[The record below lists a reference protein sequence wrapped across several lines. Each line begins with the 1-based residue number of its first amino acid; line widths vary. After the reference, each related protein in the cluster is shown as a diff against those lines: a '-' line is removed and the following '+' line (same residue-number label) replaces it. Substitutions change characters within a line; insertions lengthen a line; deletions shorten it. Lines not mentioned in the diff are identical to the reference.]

1 MTGRLAR
8 RLALVVVCLACAG
21 IVVAYQ
27 VTRPAEERRIGQPF
41 VPSPQFFL
49 DFSPSFRTT
58 IADAYWLQTIQYYG
72 EHVRTD
78 QRYDRLKA
86 MIDLVTMLSPK
97 FERAYLFGAY
107 ALLDAGLAQEA
118 YDLLGRGFE
127 ENPDAWKL
135 ATNAGILMYSY
146 GAEDVK
152 REVAAK
158 WFERAAAVE
167 GAPLYV
173 SRIAA
178 RLLGEGGEVDKALAL
193 WAEVYATGDKYS
205 RAKALAGMDAILPK
219 DPATRRAALERVRD
233 LMAPRTFSELVRKLG
248 AG

>member
-1 MTGRLAR
+1 MGR
-8 RLALVVVCLACAG
+8 RLGRHLAFLLVCLVCAG
-21 IVVAYQ
+21 IVVGYQ
-27 VTRPAEERRIGQPF
+27 VTRPNEERLIGQPF

-58 IADAYWLQTIQYYG
+58 VADAYWLQTVQYYG

-78 QRYDRLKA
+78 QRYDKLKA
-86 MIDLVTMLSPK
+86 MIDLVTTLSPK
-97 FERAYLFGAY
+97 FERGYLFGAY
-107 ALLDAGLAQEA
+107 ALLDAGLAQDA
-118 YDLLGRGFE
+118 YDLLGRGFQ
-127 ENPDAWKL
+127 ENPGAWRL

-146 GAEDVK
+146 GRKDVK

-158 WFERAAAVE
+158 WFEKAAAVE

-219 DPATRRAALERVRD
+219 DLAARRAALERVRD